1 MEILIFLGV
10 VLLAIVLWPIT
21 LWLIIAW
28 ACFALHFAV
37 GIIFLCLT
45 AVAMIGNIS

>member
-1 MEILIFLGV
+1 MEILILIGV

-45 AVAMIGNIS
+45 AFALLANMG